1 MAESAL
7 LSMECYA
14 GAKTLSSLLPS
25 GPVCL
30 VFIYREAQNDSQK
43 TDAAEI
49 THVWNY
55 NHLDFES
62 CLILPCA

>member
-43 TDAAEI
+43 TAAAEI